1 MDRILRILRI
11 LKVLRLTRHSLIV
24 LLLMSSC
31 DSSMVFEASENLK
44 GASWGKNDV
53 LHYQVNITDT
63 TGIHTVLITTRN
75 LGSYRYSN
83 LFLFINTTSPTGA
96 QLIDTLEISL
106 ADAGGEWKGSGLGD
120 LYYLRTPWRS
130 QVRFPF
136 PGVYSFS
143 ITQGMREDELK
154 GIGDVGIRIE
164 KANQ

>member
-1 MDRILRILRI
+1 
-11 LKVLRLTRHSLIV
+11 
-24 LLLMSSC
+24 
-31 DSSMVFEASENLK
+31 MVFESSENLK
-44 GASWGKNDV
+44 GASWGKNDA
-53 LHYQVNITDT
+53 LNFQVNITDT
-63 TGIHTVLITTRN
+63 TGIHNVLITTRN

-96 QLIDTLEISL
+96 HLVDTLEISL

-120 LYYLRTPWRS
+120 LNYLRTPWRS

-164 KANQ
+164 KTNQ

>member
-1 MDRILRILRI
+1 MDRILKIHKA

-24 LLLMSSC
+24 LLLLSSC
-31 DSSMVFEASENLK
+31 DSSMVFETSENLK
-44 GASWGKNDV
+44 GASWGKNNALV
-53 LHYQVNITDT
+53 YQVNITDT

-75 LGSYRYSN
+75 LGSYKYSN
-83 LFLFINTTSPTGA
+83 LFLFIHTTSPTGA

-106 ADAGGEWKGSGLGD
+106 ADAGGRWKGSGLGD

-130 QVRFPF
+130 HVRFPY

-164 KANQ
+164 KAN